1 MNGQRPE
8 SAIRHG
14 EVRALSLRGQWI
26 LLGAALLIGT
36 GAVAWMALDAFAS
49 AAIWRSAGVAGAT
62 LAVLVLSL
70 ALAWRLVAQCLGILD
85 DLMLALERVAKGD
98 LSQRLHEG
106 GSAEMRRVAS
116 AFNLAVQNS
125 ARRADDLKQS
135 SLKRLQAAI
144 DLRES
149 RELATAI
156 QETALDSIITIDSRG
171 KILAFNAAAE
181 ATFGFRASHAIGK
194 DLAGLIVPERLRE
207 AYCRGLA
214 HYLESGKGP
223 ILGKRVEM
231 PALRASGEEFPVEV
245 AIVANPLRGSIC
257 FTATIRDLT
266 DRKQAEKEL
275 ARAAMYDRLTG
286 LPNRTLLL
294 DRVQQALARARRSGG
309 LFSLMF
315 LDCDRFKLINDGLGH
330 DVGDALLCEIAARLT
345 KELRCADSLS
355 RSESGTSAARMGGD
369 EFVVLLEPIRQA
381 EDALAAA
388 DRLLAALAR
397 PYRLGPHEV
406 FSTASIGIVVAQ
418 GDYER
423 AEDLIRDADTAM
435 YEAKRAGKARY
446 AVFDEEMRNRV
457 QRRHL
462 LENELRRAIEGE
474 QFSLAY
480 QPIVSLETG
489 CLKSVEALLRWLH
502 PAQGFI
508 SPAEFIP
515 IAEES
520 DLILHI
526 GRWVLKEATR
536 QMAEWVQWL
545 GPAAPPTISINLSR
559 KQFAQSDLAEQ
570 VHDAAENAGLPPCR
584 IQLEITEDTFAS
596 DVPTAIATMN
606 AIKGLGFSL
615 AIDDFGTGCSS
626 FASLH
631 EFPADVLKIDRSLL
645 IDIETSKQTAALVHA
660 LAILTNN
667 LGLALVAEGVER
679 ESTVMILRE
688 LGCHFGQ
695 GFYFARPL
703 SPDAFAEFALRRIV
717 ERSSVIPAASLER
730 RWAEL
735 KAPAVSV

>member
-1 MNGQRPE
+1 MHGQGSGPE
-8 SAIRHG
+8 DPRSDPRT
-14 EVRALSLRGQWI
+14 LSLRGQLI
-26 LLGAALLIGT
+26 LLSTILLVGM
-36 GAVAWMALDAFAS
+36 GAVVWIVIEAFSA
-49 AAIWRSAGVAGAT
+49 AAIWRTAL
-62 LAVLVLSL
+62 LAAAMLSILVVSI
-70 ALAWRLVAQCLGILD
+70 ALIWRLVGQCLNILD
-85 DLMLALERVAKGD
+85 ELVLALERVANGD
-98 LSQRLHEG
+98 LGQRLEED
-106 GSAEMRRVAS
+106 GSDEKQRVAV
-116 AFNLAVQNS
+116 AFNLALQNS
-125 ARRADDLKQS
+125 ARRAEDLKQS
-135 SLKRLQAAI
+135 SLKRMQAWV
-144 DLRES
+144 DLRDS

-181 ATFGFRASHAIGK
+181 ATFGFKADQAVGQ

-207 AYCRGLA
+207 PYRKGLA
-214 HYLESGKGP
+214 QYLKTGEGP

-245 AIVANPLRGSIC
+245 AIVANALRGSMC

-275 ARAAMYDRLTG
+275 AHAAMYDRLTG

-294 DRVQQALARARRSGG
+294 DRVQQALSRARRGRG
-309 LFSLMF
+309 FFTLMF
-315 LDCDRFKLINDGLGH
+315 LDFDRFKLVNDGLGH

-345 KELRCADSLS
+345 RELRCVDSVC
-355 RSESGTSAARMGGD
+355 RTESGTSAARMGGD
-369 EFVVLLEPIRQA
+369 EFVVVLEPIRRP
-381 EDALAAA
+381 EDALATA
-388 DRLLAALAR
+388 DRLLAALAQ
-397 PYRLGPHEV
+397 PYHLGPHEV
-406 FSTASIGIVVAQ
+406 FSSASIGIVVAPA
-418 GDYER
+418 DYER

-446 AVFDEEMRNRV
+446 AVFDEEMRKRV

-474 QFSLAY
+474 QLSLAF

-489 CLKSVEALLRWLH
+489 RLKSVEALLRWLH
-502 PAQGFI
+502 PAQGAI

-526 GRWVLKEATR
+526 GSWVLQAATR
-536 QMAEWVQWL
+536 QMAQWVERL

-559 KQFAQSDLAEQ
+559 KQFVQSDLAER
-570 VHDAAENAGLPPCR
+570 VHTAACDAGLPPGR

-606 AIKGLGFSL
+606 AIKQLGFLL
-615 AIDDFGTGCSS
+615 AIDDFGTGASS

-631 EFPADVLKIDRSLL
+631 EFPADVLKLDRSLL
-645 IDIETSKQTAALVHA
+645 VDIETSKQTAALVHA
-660 LAILTNN
+660 LAILSNN
-667 LGLALVAEGVER
+667 LGLAIVAEGVER
-679 ESTVMILRE
+679 ESEVTVLRE

-703 SPDAFAEFALRRIV
+703 SPDAFAEFALRRLT
-717 ERSSVIPAASLER
+717 EESSLVPAASLER

-735 KAPAVSV
+735 KTSVAVF

>member
-1 MNGQRPE
+1 M
-8 SAIRHG
+8 
-14 EVRALSLRGQWI
+14 
-26 LLGAALLIGT
+26 
-36 GAVAWMALDAFAS
+36 
-49 AAIWRSAGVAGAT
+49 
-62 LAVLVLSL
+62 
-70 ALAWRLVAQCLGILD
+70 
-85 DLMLALERVAKGD
+85 
-98 LSQRLHEG
+98 
-106 GSAEMRRVAS
+106 
-116 AFNLAVQNS
+116 
-125 ARRADDLKQS
+125 
-135 SLKRLQAAI
+135 
-144 DLRES
+144 
-149 RELATAI
+149 
-156 QETALDSIITIDSRG
+156 
-171 KILAFNAAAE
+171 
-181 ATFGFRASHAIGK
+181 
-194 DLAGLIVPERLRE
+194 
-207 AYCRGLA
+207 
-214 HYLESGKGP
+214 
-223 ILGKRVEM
+223 
-231 PALRASGEEFPVEV
+231 EV
-245 AIVANPLRGSIC
+245 AIVANQLRGSVC

-266 DRKQAEKEL
+266 ARKQAEEEL
-275 ARAAMYDRLTG
+275 ARAAMYDKLTG

-294 DRVQQALARARRSGG
+294 DRVQQALVRARRNQS
-309 LFSLMF
+309 LFAPMF
-315 LDCDRFKLINDGLGH
+315 LDFDRFKLINDGLGH
-330 DVGDALLCEIAARLT
+330 DVGDALLCEIAKRLT
-345 KELRCADSLS
+345 SELRCGDGLS
-355 RSESGTSAARMGGD
+355 RPDSGTSAARMGGD
-369 EFVVLLEPIRQA
+369 EFVVMLEPIRHA
-381 EDALAAA
+381 DDVLAVA

-406 FSTASIGIVVAQ
+406 FSTASIGIVVACS
-418 GDYER
+418 DYER

-446 AVFDEEMRNRV
+446 AVFDEEMRKRV

-474 QFSLAY
+474 QFTLAY

-489 CLKSVEALLRWLH
+489 RLKSVEALLRWGH

-520 DLILHI
+520 ELILHI

-536 QMAEWVQWL
+536 QMAEWVERL

-570 VHDAAENAGLPPCR
+570 VHAAAEDAGLPPSR

-606 AIKGLGFSL
+606 AIKGLGFLL

-667 LGLALVAEGVER
+667 LGLAIVAEGVER
-679 ESTVMILRE
+679 ASEVIILRE

-695 GFYFARPL
+695 GYYFARPL
-703 SPDAFAEFALRRIV
+703 SPDAFSEFALRQIT
-717 ERSSVIPAASLER
+717 EGTKTIPASSLER

-735 KAPAVSV
+735 KVPVMNG

>member
-1 MNGQRPE
+1 MNGHRPE

-14 EVRALSLRGQWI
+14 DPRALSLRGQLI
-26 LLGAALLIGT
+26 LLGAALLVGT
-36 GAVAWMALDAFAS
+36 GAVGWMALDAFAS
-49 AAIWRSAGVAGAT
+49 AAIWGSAGVAGAT

-85 DLMLALERVAKGD
+85 DLVLALERVARGD
-98 LSQRLHEG
+98 LTQRLDEG

-144 DLRES
+144 ELRES

-181 ATFGFRASHAIGK
+181 ATFGFKASQAIGQNI
-194 DLAGLIVPERLRE
+194 AGLIVPERLRE
-207 AYCRGLA
+207 PYRRGLA
-214 HYLESGKGP
+214 HLLETGEGP

-266 DRKQAEKEL
+266 DRKRAEKEL

-294 DRVQQALARARRSGG
+294 DLVQQALARARRSRG
-309 LFSLMF
+309 LLALMF
-315 LDCDRFKLINDGLGH
+315 LDFDRFKLINDGLGH
-330 DVGDALLCEIAARLT
+330 DVGDSLLCEIAARLT
-345 KELRCADSLS
+345 NELRCGDSLS

-369 EFVVLLEPIRQA
+369 EFVVMLEPIRQA

-397 PYRLGPHEV
+397 PYRLGLHEV
-406 FSTASIGIVVAQ
+406 FSSASIGIVVA
-418 GDYER
+418 GCDYER

-474 QFSLAY
+474 QFTLAY

-489 CLKSVEALLRWLH
+489 RLKSVEALLRWLH

-536 QMAEWVQWL
+536 QMAEWVERL

-570 VHDAAENAGLPPCR
+570 VHDAAENAGLPPTR

-606 AIKGLGFSL
+606 AIKGLGFLL

-645 IDIETSKQTAALVHA
+645 SDIETSKQTAALVHA

-667 LGLALVAEGVER
+667 LGMAIVAEGVER
-679 ESTVMILRE
+679 ESTVIILRE
-688 LGCHFGQ
+688 LGCHFAQ

-703 SPDAFAEFALRRIV
+703 SPDAFAEFALRQIAD
-717 ERSSVIPAASLER
+717 ESSVIPAASLER

-735 KAPAVSV
+735 MYPAVNV